1 MHAAMEGEKGLI
13 SFFLNMPVGCPVCDI
28 ARNVNSKTNLC
39 FIVTSNETRRSKIDQ
54 VRKRRKEGMLDRHG
68 MDRYIV
74 ISYC

>member
-1 MHAAMEGEKGLI
+1 MHAAMEGKKGLI
-13 SFFLNMPVGCPVCDI
+13 SFFLVCDI
-28 ARNVNSKTNLC
+28 ARNDNFKTNLC
-39 FIVTSNETRRSKIDQ
+39 FIVTSGETRRSKIDQ